1 MNTRDILENYLD
13 QMTEAHKEVA
23 STRDNLLSIAL
34 SPFEPLFLKDIKGD
48 RIVSKMTKDQ
58 LEEVIGSLEN
68 DLLPLF
74 VESKYSEGIDKL
86 KEWAKI
92 LQKHLEEQN

>member
-13 QMTEAHKEVA
+13 QMTEAHKDVA
-23 STRDNLLSIAL
+23 DTRDSLLGIAL

-48 RIVSKMTKDQ
+48 MIVSKMTKNQ
-58 LEEVIGSLEN
+58 LEEVVNSLEN

-74 VESKYSEGIDKL
+74 VESKYSEGIDQL

>member
-1 MNTRDILENYLD
+1 MNTRDILENYLN
-13 QMTEAHKEVA
+13 QMTEAHKGVA
-23 STRDNLLSIAL
+23 ETRDSLLAIAL
-34 SPFEPLFLKDIKGD
+34 SPFEPLFLKDTQGNTA
-48 RIVSKMTKDQ
+48 VSKMTKDQ

-74 VESKYSEGIDKL
+74 VESKYSEGIDQL

-92 LQKHLEEQN
+92 LQEHLEKQD